1 MIKTLCGLPDSFNK
15 HVEVT
20 ANDWEFDVVA
30 RNAVMFLFVFASL
43 NDMSSSHASY
53 GMVAEALIHLW
64 YLASVPSIFVT
75 SLKDQ
80 VASLL
85 QDSCTH
91 TIEAAY
97 DGMIRKIWTFSRSR
111 VRAITLPKDRWP
123 LVAEYLDV
131 PAELTEQSARKM
143 RAAVV
148 MCPERADYRDRWY
161 FKDAIPSMRLAK
173 RRFRS
178 DGLVLPFSH
187 PRTRFNVPNP

>member
-1 MIKTLCGLPDSFNK
+1 VIKTLRGLPESFNK

-30 RNAVMFLFVFASL
+30 RNAVMLLFVFASL

-53 GMVAEALIHLW
+53 GSVAEALIHLW
-64 YLASVPSIFVT
+64 YSAFVPSTLVN

-80 VASLL
+80 VGSLL
-85 QDSCTH
+85 QDSLTH
-91 TIEAAY
+91 TIEATY
-97 DGMIRKIWTFSRSR
+97 DGMIRKTWTFSRSR
-111 VRAITLPKDRWP
+111 VLAITLPKDRWP
-123 LVAEYLDV
+123 LVAEYLEV
-131 PAELTEQSARKM
+131 PAGLTEQSARKI

-148 MCPERADYRDRWY
+148 TSLERADYRDRWY
-161 FKDAIPSMRLAK
+161 FKDATPSMRLAK

-178 DGLVLPFSH
+178 DGLMLPFGH